1 MEARDFAAILRAEGF
16 AEAVPRSLAA
26 GQGAPEH
33 AHEFDA
39 KLLIT
44 AGRFTLTRD
53 GIATTHRPGDLFS
66 VPAGQ
71 RHAEQAGPEGVEYLA
86 RRRQPTG

>member
-26 GQGAPEH
+26 GQ
-33 AHEFDA
+33 
-39 KLLIT
+39 
-44 AGRFTLTRD
+44 
-53 GIATTHRPGDLFS
+53 
-66 VPAGQ
+66 